1 LQKSAYFFALW
12 WQNNQHHLSKRG
24 VEMEQTGIAGA
35 GLLALMPGHE
45 PCKAGH
51 GYQTVV
57 WDGKCRLPRGLRV
70 HTLIQPGEAG
80 DSGIAAVQVIT
91 CGGYHGDTL
100 TVSSA
105 MEGGMASLQRQVLRI
120 DGSVCTPCEVP
131 LGSFSGDLQQ
141 RLLLAALALRQGR
154 LREV

>member
-1 LQKSAYFFALW
+1 
-12 WQNNQHHLSKRG
+12 
-24 VEMEQTGIAGA
+24 MEQTGIAGA
-35 GLLALMPGHE
+35 GLLALLPGLA

-51 GYQTVV
+51 GYRTVV
-57 WDGKCRLPRGLRV
+57 WDGTCRLPRGLRA

-91 CGGYHGDTL
+91 CGSYHGDTL

-105 MEGGMASLQRQVLRI
+105 MEGGMASLQRAVLRT
-120 DGSVCTPCEVP
+120 DGTECLPCEVSLQGLP
-131 LGSFSGDLQQ
+131 GDLQQ

-154 LREV
+154 LP

>member
-1 LQKSAYFFALW
+1 
-12 WQNNQHHLSKRG
+12 
-24 VEMEQTGIAGA
+24 MEQTGIAGA
-35 GLLALMPGHE
+35 RLLALIPGYG

-51 GYQTVV
+51 RYQTVV
-57 WDGKCRLPRGLRV
+57 WDGKCRLPRGLRA
-70 HTLIQPGEAG
+70 HTVIQPGEAG
-80 DSGIAAVQVIT
+80 SSGIAAVQVIT
-91 CGGYHGDTL
+91 CGSYHGDTL

-105 MEGGMASLQRQVLRI
+105 LEGGMASLQREILRT

-131 LGSFSGDLQQ
+131 LQSFRGDLQQ

>member
-1 LQKSAYFFALW
+1 
-12 WQNNQHHLSKRG
+12 
-24 VEMEQTGIAGA
+24 MEQTGIAGA
-35 GLLALMPGHE
+35 GLLALLPGLS

-105 MEGGMASLQRQVLRI
+105 MEGGMASLQRQISRI
-120 DGSVCTPCEVP
+120 DGSICTPCEVP
-131 LGSFSGDLQQ
+131 LGSFPGDLQQ

-154 LREV
+154 LREI

>member
-1 LQKSAYFFALW
+1 MKNAKLILATGNGYPVST
-12 WQNNQHHLSKRG
+12 
-24 VEMEQTGIAGA
+24 EEQIP
-35 GLLALMPGHE
+35 LIK
-45 PCKAGH
+45 KAGFD
-51 GYQTVV
+51 GVFTGWSDNAPIAEWAKIVADNGMIYQSLHAPFNRANLM
-57 WDGKCRLPRGLRV
+57 WE
-70 HTLIQPGEAG
+70 PGEAG

-105 MEGGMASLQRQVLRI
+105 MDGGMASLQRQILRI